1 MDFYALTGKMALGS
15 RLRRL
20 ADTITSEATK
30 VYESYDVGIDPRW
43 FPVFYMLTQKEQ
55 ASISEIAID
64 IGHSHASV
72 SQIVKEMTKQGITTT
87 LKSTKDSRVNVVKLS
102 TKGKKLQPLLA
113 LQCQDVEKAV
123 EELLTES
130 KSNLWQAI
138 EQTELRL
145 SENNFYQRVRK
156 ERKNREKTQ
165 VQIVEFSEQYND
177 DFAELNKLW
186 IQKYWQLEQADLDA
200 LESPQEYIID
210 KGGEI
215 YLASYQGEIVGSCAL
230 LKMSDDVYE
239 LAKMAVSDKAKGKG
253 IGSILGERV
262 IAAAYQL
269 KAKKVYLESN
279 TRLKPA
285 ISLYQKLGFKQIS
298 GITSPYDRCN
308 IQMELL
314 L

>member
-30 VYESYDVGIDPRW
+30 VYESYGVGIDPKW
-43 FPVFYMLTQKEQ
+43 FPVFFMLTQKEQ
-55 ASISEIAID
+55 ASISEIASD

-72 SQIVKEMTKQGITTT
+72 SQIVKEMTKKGITTT
-87 LKSTKDSRVNVVKLS
+87 LKSVEDSRVNVVKLS
-102 TKGKKLQPLLA
+102 EQGKKLQPLLA
-113 LQCQDVEKAV
+113 QQCQDVEQAV
-123 EELLTES
+123 TELLAES
-130 KSNLWQAI
+130 ESDLWQAI

-145 SENNFYQRVRK
+145 DENNFYQRVRG
-156 ERKNREKTQ
+156 ERKKREKTL
-165 VQIVEFSEQYND
+165 IKIIEYSDQYKD
-177 DFAELNKLW
+177 DFAELNRQW

-200 LESPQEYIID
+200 LESPKEYILD

-215 YLASYQGEIVGSCAL
+215 YLACYQGEIVGSCAL

-253 IGSILGERV
+253 IGVILGERV
-262 IAAAYQL
+262 ITAAYQL
-269 KAKKVYLESN
+269 KAKKIYLESN
-279 TRLKPA
+279 TRLEPA
-285 ISLYQKLGFKQIS
+285 INLYKKLGFKQIS
-298 GITSPYDRCN
+298 GISSPYERCN